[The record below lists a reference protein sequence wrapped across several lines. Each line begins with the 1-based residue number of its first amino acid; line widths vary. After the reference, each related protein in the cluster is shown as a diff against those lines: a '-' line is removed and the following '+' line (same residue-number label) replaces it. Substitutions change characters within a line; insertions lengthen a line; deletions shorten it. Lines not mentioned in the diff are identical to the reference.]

1 MTDMKTITE
10 IIESAAPMTLQ
21 QIIEQEISDWRRSV
35 QRRDMLDGQRY
46 YRMKHDILLRN
57 RTIIGE
63 GGRQVAAANMA
74 DNKLVHGYV
83 RKLVDQKA
91 NYLLG
96 KQPSLQTDND
106 AYAEQLTDVI
116 GKEFWRLLKNLGKD
130 AVINGKAWLQV
141 YYDDTGRLSFKRIP
155 AQEVIPLWRDAAHTE
170 LDALIRVYEV
180 DYYEGRT
187 KHVVSKVEYWDSKG
201 VQHFTMDGPGRAGLV
216 PDTDAPRAHFAVVD
230 GDGAESGLNWER
242 IPWICFKYNDD
253 ELPLIVMIRSLID
266 DYDRKRSDNS
276 NVIEDTPNSI
286 YVLDNLDGQDMGE
299 FRRNLSTYRAIKLA
313 GSKDYPAS
321 VTTLETNL
329 DSEAF
334 EKHMDA
340 LRKAIYEF
348 GRGVDTQSDKLGSS
362 PSGIALRFLFGDLDL
377 DANDMEN
384 EFQAAFEQLLW
395 FVDQHLANVTG
406 ADFSD
411 ANVDLIFNRDIPI
424 NETEAVTNAKSS
436 AGIISQETIIANHP
450 WTTDVKDEM
459 QRLEDEAGAGL
470 GADPYTQP
478 PTGGE
483 PNAQ

>member
-1 MTDMKTITE
+1 MDMQTITE

-21 QIIEQEISDWRRSV
+21 QIIEQEISDWRRSP
-35 QRRDMLDGQRY
+35 QRKDMLDGQRY
-46 YRMKHDILLRN
+46 YRMKHDILSRN
-57 RTIIGE
+57 RTVIGE

-96 KQPSLQTDND
+96 KQPSLQTDNE
-106 AYAEQLTDVI
+106 AYAEHLKDVI
-116 GKEFWRLLKNLGKD
+116 GKEFWRMLKNLGKD
-130 AVINGKAWLQV
+130 AVTNGKAWLQV
-141 YYDDTGRLSFKRIP
+141 YYDEAGELSFKRIP
-155 AQEVIPLWRDAAHTE
+155 AHEVIPLWRDAAHTE
-170 LDALIRVYEV
+170 LDALIRMYEV

-187 KHVVSKVEYWDSKG
+187 KHVVTKVEYWDSKG
-201 VQHFTMDGPGRAGLV
+201 VQHFTMDGPGHAGLV
-216 PDTDAPRAHFAVVD
+216 PDTDGPRAHFAVV
-230 GDGAESGLNWER
+230 GRDGAESGLNWER
-242 IPWICFKYNDD
+242 LPWVCWKYNDD
-253 ELPLIVMIRSLID
+253 ELPLIVMVRSLVD
-266 DYDRKRSDNS
+266 DYDRKRSDNA

-286 YVLDNLDGQDMGE
+286 YVLDNLDGQDLGE
-299 FRRNLSTYRAIKLA
+299 FRRNLSTFRAIKLA

-334 EKHMDA
+334 EKHMDS

-411 ANVDLIFNRDIPI
+411 ESVDLIFNRDIPI
-424 NETEAVTNAKSS
+424 NETEAVTNAKNS
-436 AGIISQETIIANHP
+436 AGVISQETIIANHP
-450 WTTDVKDEM
+450 WTTDVKDEL
-459 QRLEDEAGAGL
+459 QRLEDEAGTEL
-470 GADPYTQP
+470 GADPYTQQP
-478 PTGGE
+478 AGGD
-483 PNAQ
+483 PNAK